1 MRALQRLA
9 QDFVQSELSQRPNA
23 SFRLGHFDPVLVM
36 PACADPQ
43 AAWADG
49 APPSGSSFI
58 DIYCLDPAWRLRLPV
73 LIREPRQGLV
83 LTHPVAAGQILSADD
98 IQLAPLPEGNMN
110 SNVLSDPSQVVGMS
124 MDSGA
129 SAGIWLRRSMVRPPV
144 VVKMNQR
151 VKVIDAGEGFSV
163 EAEGMALA
171 NGRAGDVV
179 MVRMQNGQL
188 LHGVVS
194 ADGTVSLSN

>member
-1 MRALQRLA
+1 
-9 QDFVQSELSQRPNA
+9 
-23 SFRLGHFDPVLVM
+23 
-36 PACADPQ
+36 
-43 AAWADG
+43 
-49 APPSGSSFI
+49 
-58 DIYCLDPAWRLRLPV
+58 
-73 LIREPRQGLV
+73 
-83 LTHPVAAGQILSADD
+83 
-98 IQLAPLPEGNMN
+98 
-110 SNVLSDPSQVVGMS
+110 
-124 MDSGA
+124 
-129 SAGIWLRRSMVRPPV
+129 MVRPPV